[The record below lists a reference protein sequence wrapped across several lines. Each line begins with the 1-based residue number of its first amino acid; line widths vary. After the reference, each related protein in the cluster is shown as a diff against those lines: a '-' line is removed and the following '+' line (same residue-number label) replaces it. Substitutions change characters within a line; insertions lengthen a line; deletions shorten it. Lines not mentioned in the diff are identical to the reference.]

1 MTMTIWNFSYHV
13 REDQGNIITDTMIY
27 QQDGITEETRSMFRL
42 DIIPC
47 TEDIVLRL
55 VSMMLT
61 IEFISKEHQC
71 FLLFR
76 RQKFEF
82 IFDHMKMILPKI
94 NAISHP
100 TINSKHLSQK
110 EMLMKLK
117 KLSIKLSN
125 AIPKIAMKNLAS

>member
-13 REDQGNIITDTMIY
+13 REDQANIITDTMIY

-61 IEFISKEHQC
+61 IEFISKEH
-71 FLLFR
+71 
-76 RQKFEF
+76 
-82 IFDHMKMILPKI
+82 
-94 NAISHP
+94 
-100 TINSKHLSQK
+100 
-110 EMLMKLK
+110 
-117 KLSIKLSN
+117 
-125 AIPKIAMKNLAS
+125 